1 MRQKGNKLNNI
12 LNNALNMILFSRQQG
27 YYKFTR
33 FIKNYSQ
40 VNISCLRKRSF
51 EKSSCRIKNKDKN
64 VIFSNAHGLIF
75 IRTLNGHFQ
84 LHPKKKMT
92 PYNIFLLIAK
102 SGKSTCTK
110 PKIELNLPSVDEAKH
125 IVSSKP
131 SSDIIKKTPSS
142 ENAVLIDGMIAD
154 VEISSGEF

>member
-1 MRQKGNKLNNI
+1 
-12 LNNALNMILFSRQQG
+12 
-27 YYKFTR
+27 
-33 FIKNYSQ
+33 
-40 VNISCLRKRSF
+40 
-51 EKSSCRIKNKDKN
+51 
-64 VIFSNAHGLIF
+64 
-75 IRTLNGHFQ
+75 
-84 LHPKKKMT
+84 MT